1 MPLSHFLLLSLGK
14 FNGIIGM
21 VERGEADLSA
31 ALLIINEERA
41 GAVNFSLPI
50 SLEPYTLMFQR
61 PQEESRALLFIY
73 PFQPLV
79 CTDNMILLHSLYF
92 Q

>member
-1 MPLSHFLLLSLGK
+1 
-14 FNGIIGM
+14 M

-31 ALLIINEERA
+31 ALLVINDERSR
-41 GAVNFSLPI
+41 AVNFSIPV
-50 SLEPYTLMFQR
+50 SLEPYALMYQR

-79 CTDNMILLHSLYF
+79 RSYIRKIF
-92 Q
+92 

>member
-1 MPLSHFLLLSLGK
+1 MELFDFSGQ

-31 ALLIINEERA
+31 ALLVINDERA
-41 GAVNFSLPI
+41 RAVNFSIPV
-50 SLEPYTLMFQR
+50 SLEPYALMYQR

-79 CTDNMILLHSLYF
+79 RSYIRKIF
-92 Q
+92 